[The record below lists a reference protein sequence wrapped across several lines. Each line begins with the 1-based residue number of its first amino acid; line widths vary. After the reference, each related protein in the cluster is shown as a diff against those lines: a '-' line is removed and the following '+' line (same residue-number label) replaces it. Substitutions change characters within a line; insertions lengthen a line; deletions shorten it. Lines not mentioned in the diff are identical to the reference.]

1 MTATREL
8 IRDVDRFGGWLRVG
22 ALRGAAIGVLTPVV
36 CALVGIVVVLTAE
49 PEPLPA
55 GTTTTSTQ
63 TPMQALAGLVLV
75 ALYVAIAA
83 SFGLVVGAAVGAA
96 TAGLAGALD
105 MASARRLP
113 AWLLRRCRHGCR
125 RLGGPGGCDRLDPD
139 LASARRRRR
148 AGMATRVRLPV
159 PARTAQPAARTAG
172 SNPERAAPHAS
183 CSFAAVGARSP
194 PGPEPSTK
202 DARPSFRIRMALRW
216 PRTSRSRR

>member
-8 IRDVDRFGGWLRVG
+8 IRHVDRFGGWLRVG
-22 ALRGAAIGVLTPVV
+22 ALRGAAIGVLTPPV

-96 TAGLAGALD
+96 TSGVAGALD

-113 AWLLRRCRHGCR
+113 AWLLAGVATAGAAWVVQAVAIGWIPTSRPLDAGAEQAW
-125 RLGGPGGCDRLDPD
+125 RLAFACPFLLGLLSLL
-139 LASARRRRR
+139 LAPLVRTPSAPHH
-148 AGMATRVRLPV
+148 L
-159 PARTAQPAARTAG
+159 PAAPLQR
-172 SNPERAAPHAS
+172 
-183 CSFAAVGARSP
+183 
-194 PGPEPSTK
+194 
-202 DARPSFRIRMALRW
+202 
-216 PRTSRSRR
+216 